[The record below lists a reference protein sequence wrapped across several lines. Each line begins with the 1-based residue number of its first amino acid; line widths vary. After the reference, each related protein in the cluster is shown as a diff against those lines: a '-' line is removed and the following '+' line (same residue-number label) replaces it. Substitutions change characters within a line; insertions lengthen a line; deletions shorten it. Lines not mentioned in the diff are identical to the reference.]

1 MINSYEFGMIVVN
14 GKKYYSDVIIYPDK
28 VDDQWWRKEGHL
40 LVPQDLE
47 KVVKAKPEILI
58 VGTGNW
64 GMMKV
69 PSSTQRWVKSQGIQL
84 RIEPTQ
90 NACQVYNQVFQSKRT
105 VAALHLTC

>member
-1 MINSYEFGMIVVN
+1 MIDSYEFGMIVVN

-40 LVPQDLE
+40 LIPQDLE
-47 KVVKAKPEILI
+47 KVVEAKPEVLI

-64 GMMKV
+64 GMMNV
-69 PSSTQRWVKSQGIQL
+69 PSSTQQWVKSQGIQL
-84 RIEPTQ
+84 KIELTQ
-90 NACQVYNQVFQSKRT
+90 NACQVYNRVFQSKRT